1 MLQSPSVPLNGYQP
15 LLHKRRPTLNST
27 MHLPVERAL
36 RRLGENISRAR
47 RSRQWTQKD
56 LAARIDASLS
66 TVTRMEAGDSGVA
79 IQHIARAL
87 HVFGELDAFE
97 LLLDAS
103 RDTVG
108 LVLME
113 EKLPQR
119 VRARKNRPAAKTTEK

>member
-1 MLQSPSVPLNGYQP
+1 
-15 LLHKRRPTLNST
+15 

-79 IQHIARAL
+79 IQHTSHVSVFCWSML
-87 HVFGELDAFE
+87 HFF
-97 LLLDAS
+97 
-103 RDTVG
+103 
-108 LVLME
+108 
-113 EKLPQR
+113 
-119 VRARKNRPAAKTTEK
+119 

>member
-1 MLQSPSVPLNGYQP
+1 MNEE
-15 LLHKRRPTLNST
+15 PTLNT
-27 MHLPVERAL
+27 AIPLPVERAL

-47 RSRQWTQKD
+47 RSRQWTQKA

-66 TVTRMEAGDSGVA
+66 TVTRMEAGDPGVA

-87 HVFGELDAFE
+87 QVFGELDALE

-113 EKLPQR
+113 ERLPLR
-119 VRARKNRPAAKTTEK
+119 VRARKSLPTAKTTGN